1 MILIIF
7 AMIATQLRSYLQPA
21 AILIAIPLGVAGAI
35 LGHFALGFPLSFVSI
50 FGIVALAGVAVNASV
65 VLVDLY
71 NQKRA
76 AGLEPVAAAAASSAR
91 RFRPVLLTTL
101 TTALGLAP
109 LLLEKSPQA
118 QFLIPMGVSLGFGIL
133 ISGFM
138 VLFVTPAVA
147 VIVEDLRALVRR
159 DRKAIADR
167 RDGAAATG

>member
-1 MILIIF
+1 
-7 AMIATQLRSYLQPA
+7 MIATQLRSYARPL

-35 LGHFALGFPLSFVSI
+35 LGHFVLGFALSFISI

-71 NQKRA
+71 NQYRDE
-76 AGLEPVAAAAASSAR
+76 GRPPVVAAADSAAR

-109 LLLEKSPQA
+109 LLFETSPQA
-118 QFLIPMGVSLGFGIL
+118 QFLIPMAVSLGFGI
-133 ISGFM
+133 IVSAFM

-147 VIVEDLRALVRR
+147 VIAEDLRAMTGTREQGGSDARFSDRVR
-159 DRKAIADR
+159 A
-167 RDGAAATG
+167 